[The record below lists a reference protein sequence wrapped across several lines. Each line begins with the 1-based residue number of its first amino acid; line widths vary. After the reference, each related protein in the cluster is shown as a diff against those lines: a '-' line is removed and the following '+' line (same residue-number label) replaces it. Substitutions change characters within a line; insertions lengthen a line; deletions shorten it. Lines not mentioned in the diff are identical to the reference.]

1 MGFAS
6 KHPLPLRIA
15 SGALWF
21 SLTMIAVIAVIAL
34 AGTGISLAVSS
45 IWRMLTGG

>member
-1 MGFAS
+1 MSFAS
-6 KHPLPLRIA
+6 KHQLPLRIA

-21 SLTMIAVIAVIAL
+21 ALTMLAVIAAIAL

-45 IWRMLTGG
+45 FWRLLSGG